1 VTRAEAPGAAPA
13 GAGAPDAPALYQA
26 LFDGHPE
33 PTFSLDAGGRV
44 LACNRAF
51 ARFVGRAPEALA
63 GCALGDLV
71 LPAQRAT
78 AERAWAAVDGG
89 RAQSWQAEFE
99 GPEGTVSVGHVT
111 LAPVRVGG
119 RVAGAQGVARD
130 MTVYQVIEEQLQA
143 RVLTDPLTGLPNRA
157 QFLEAVGRACR
168 RADAPA
174 RVAVLYV
181 DLDDFKVVNDA
192 LGHAAGDALLG
203 AVGERLRR
211 ATRGGDVVARLG
223 GDEFAVLLDGLTT
236 AEDVAVVV
244 GRVYAA
250 LAEPVDLGGRPVTA
264 GASVGVA
271 HWDGSATPAELV
283 RNADLAM
290 YRAKRLGKGRHVV
303 YDARMHEEA
312 RERLDLAGDLRAA
325 LAGEPGAGEVTAA
338 FQPIVD
344 LVTGRVVK
352 AEALA
357 RWTHPRR
364 GAVPPG
370 VFIPVAEDLGLV
382 DALGAHMLHLGC
394 AQLRRWQDAARAGT
408 GPNGAEPVGVTVNV
422 SGRQLD
428 RGTVRTAVRGAL
440 AASGADPAGLTL
452 ELTESVAMR
461 DPARVL
467 EALTELAAMGVAAA
481 LDDFGTG
488 YSSLAYLH
496 RYPLAVLKID
506 KSFVDGLDGAEPDP
520 HSAALVRTVVQ
531 LARALGLQTVAEGVE
546 TAAQQTA
553 LRELGCDLG
562 QGYLFGRPG
571 PASAMAS
578 AGPAATPPATTAAA
592 SSAVASTDVASIGA
606 GPADAASSSAR
617 RNAA

>member
-1 VTRAEAPGAAPA
+1 MTRAAAPAPAAPGEAPGEAPAGA

-143 RVLTDPLTGLPNRA
+143 RVLTDPLTGLPNRLR
-157 QFLEAVGRACR
+157 FLESVERACR
-168 RADAPA
+168 RADAA
-174 RVAVLYV
+174 NRVAVLYI

-192 LGHAAGDALLG
+192 LGHAAGDALL
-203 AVGERLRR
+203 AEVADRLRR
-211 ATRGGDVVARLG
+211 ATRGVDVVTRLG
-223 GDEFAVLLDGLTT
+223 GDEFAVLVDAL
-236 AEDVAVVV
+236 AAPEDVARVVA
-244 GRVYAA
+244 RVAAA
-250 LAEPVDLGGRPVTA
+250 LGAPVEVHGRPVQA
-264 GASVGVA
+264 AASVGVA
-271 HWDGSATPAELV
+271 HWDGAAAPAELV

-290 YRAKRLGKGRHVV
+290 YRAKQLGKGRHAV
-303 YDARMHEEA
+303 YDERMHAEA
-312 RERLDLAGDLRAA
+312 RDRLDLASDLRRAIA
-325 LAGEPGAGEVTAA
+325 AGEVVAA

-344 LVTGRVVK
+344 LATGRVLK
-352 AEALA
+352 YEALA

-364 GAVPPG
+364 GPVSPG
-370 VFIPVAEDLGLV
+370 VFVPLAEETGLV
-382 DALGAHMLHLGC
+382 DALGAHMLALGC
-394 AQLRRWQDAARAGT
+394 ARLRRLQDLAREGR
-408 GPNGAEPVGVTVNV
+408 GPAGAEPVGVTVNV
-422 SGRQLD
+422 SGRTLD
-428 RGTVRTAVRGAL
+428 RGGVASAVRAAL
-440 AASGADPAGLTL
+440 AASGAEPHGLTL

-467 EALTELAAMGVAAA
+467 EALTELAAMGVGAA

-496 RYPLAVLKID
+496 RYPLRVLKID
-506 KSFVDGLDGAEPDP
+506 KSFVDGLAGDADP
-520 HSAALVRTVVQ
+520 HAAALVRTVVQ

-546 TAAQQTA
+546 TEAQRAALA
-553 LRELGCDLG
+553 ALGCDLG
-562 QGYLFGRPG
+562 QGYLFGRPE
-571 PASAMAS
+571 
-578 AGPAATPPATTAAA
+578 
-592 SSAVASTDVASIGA
+592 VREV
-606 GPADAASSSAR
+606 
-617 RNAA
+617 